1 MRSVMVSPVTRTG
14 TIRPG
19 PQTKSTVFILFAGTL
34 RCVLDEDAPNSLPMP
49 AVTVPSSP
57 PVVALA
63 GYSSISSAASR
74 V

>member
-1 MRSVMVSPVTRTG
+1 MTVSAVTRTG
-14 TIRPG
+14 TMRPG
-19 PQTKSTVFILFAGTL
+19 PQTNSTVLTVFAGTAALASL
-34 RCVLDEDAPNSLPMP
+34 RGPAAPNSAADP

>member
-1 MRSVMVSPVTRTG
+1 MTRTG

-19 PQTKSTVFILFAGTL
+19 PQTNSTVFRVFAGTSCAFWRL
-34 RCVLDEDAPNSLPMP
+34 APNSEPIF

-57 PVVALA
+57 TVVAA
-63 GYSSISSAASR
+63 DGKSSISSAASR